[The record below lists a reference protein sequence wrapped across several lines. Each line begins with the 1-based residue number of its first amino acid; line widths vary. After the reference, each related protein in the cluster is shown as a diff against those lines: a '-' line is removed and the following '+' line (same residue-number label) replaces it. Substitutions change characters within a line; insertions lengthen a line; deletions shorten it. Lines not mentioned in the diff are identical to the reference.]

1 MYLIIWVF
9 FDTSNYWIFLF
20 NIYLLNYLLYLIAWQ
35 NWIKSLNCFFFSIVP
50 YKYKLYLYFNV
61 GRKNQQKLLDNNE
74 WLKGIKKDL
83 EKKKQQQ
90 QQQQKPTTNLFLDS
104 FRMKQGTRKPEIH
117 N

>member
-61 GRKNQQKLLDNNE
+61 GRKRQPKLLDNNE

-83 EKKKQQQ
+83 VKKK
-90 QQQQKPTTNLFLDS
+90 TTTTTKTNNQLVFRLFSYETGNKKTWD
-104 FRMKQGTRKPEIH
+104 T
-117 N
+117 